1 MSATVSQE
9 GRGGLLCIDVA
20 GATAITDGGIGA
32 IKNPWGEDVLILRSS
47 WYIATPSTG
56 GSNISIGVGATATT
70 AGTDILNALA
80 ADGAITGKVYN
91 GHIMQNGAKTEIAAP
106 AVWQDDYY
114 VTFTG
119 SADSTGLVAKL
130 FLECVPLT

>member
-20 GATAITDGGIGA
+20 GVTSTDNGGIGA

-47 WYIATPSTG
+47 WYIGTPSTG
-56 GSNISIGVGATATT
+56 ATNISIGVASAATGAA
-70 AGTDILNALA
+70 TDILNALA

-91 GHIMQNGAKTEIAAP
+91 GHVMQNGAKTEIAAP